1 MMMSAICSAPAAQS
15 TAGRQFS
22 VLATLKQW
30 CVTYMGWRVE
40 RAAIAHLRA
49 MSDRD
54 LRDIGLMRSQ
64 VAQAVQGAALD
75 HLLSHYG

>member
-1 MMMSAICSAPAAQS
+1 MMSTIYSAHAAQS

-30 CVTYMGWRVE
+30 CVAYMGWRVE
-40 RAAIAHLRA
+40 RAAIAHLSA
-49 MSDRD
+49 MSDRE

-64 VAQAVQGAALD
+64 VTQAAQGAALD
-75 HLLSHYG
+75 RALSHHC